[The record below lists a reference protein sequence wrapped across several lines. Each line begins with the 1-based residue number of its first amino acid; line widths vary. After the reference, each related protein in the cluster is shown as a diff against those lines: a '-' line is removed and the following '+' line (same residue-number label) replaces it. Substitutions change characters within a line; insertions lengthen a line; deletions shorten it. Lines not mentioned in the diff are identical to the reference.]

1 MDLLSKWKLNLFV
14 LIFAFALSGCGDSP
28 DDIYKKMK
36 EAKNEAEI
44 QKLSVEFN
52 ESAEVDNSNYKSC
65 GSSCSGAIT
74 SITVSDISVKSEGK
88 FPINGKVYNK
98 NGKYQGSD
106 MSLSNVKYDYKTK
119 SLTLS
124 LGENV
129 KKFSKEELEVTKFD
143 VSGFFVENHM
153 MNHDV
158 RGIVTSFKIDAKKL
172 DEIKK
177 ANLEKEKKE
186 ASKMKMT
193 LAQYRDYKS
202 KIKFCKKD
210 WKKCVDN
217 AMLVNNFSGM
227 YKVKAACKTEA
238 NARAKYGSPDW
249 SWGSFGTYYVGDR
262 YVKSGLVEVVDNQVK
277 FQNAFGAMKKSSVN
291 CVYDLKSERVTALS
305 VR

>member
-1 MDLLSKWKLNLFV
+1 MRLLSNWKLCLFALV
-14 LIFAFALSGCGDSP
+14 FSFALSGCGDSP

-52 ESAEVDNSNYKSC
+52 NSAEVNNSNYKSC
-65 GSSCSGAIT
+65 KSSCSGSAT
-74 SITVSDISVKSEGK
+74 SITVSDLYVKSKGK

-98 NGKYQGSD
+98 NGRYQGSD
-106 MSLSNVKYDYKTK
+106 MYLSNIKYDYQTK

-129 KKFSKEELEVTKFD
+129 KKFSKEELKVTKFD

-158 RGIVTSFKIDAKKL
+158 KGIVTSFKIDTKKM

-186 ASKMKMT
+186 ASKLKMT

-210 WKKCVDN
+210 WKMCVDN
-217 AMLVNNFSGM
+217 AMLINNFSGM
-227 YKVKAACKTEA
+227 SKVKAACKVKA
-238 NARAKYGSPDW
+238 NSRAKYGSPDW
-249 SWGSFGTYYVGDR
+249 SWVSFGTYYVGDR
-262 YVKSGLVEVVDNQVK
+262 YVKSGLVEVVDNTVK
-277 FQNAFGAMKKSSVN
+277 FQNGFGAMKKSKVS
-291 CVYDLKSERVTALS
+291 CVFDLKSDRVTALS
-305 VR
+305 IR